1 MPFVGTIRYV
11 NKALIGVL
19 AMTKRK
25 HDARIRL
32 RDASNALSEEVWEGK
47 WDHLPEIRTKQIGEC
62 TEILKELER
71 RCPGHSLEE
80 YRDAYS
86 RSMFTHR

>member
-1 MPFVGTIRYV
+1 
-11 NKALIGVL
+11 
-19 AMTKRK
+19 MTKKK
-25 HDARIRL
+25 HEARLRL
-32 RDASNALSEEVWEGK
+32 RDAAGTLSEEVWEGK
-47 WDHLPEIRTKQIGEC
+47 WDHLREIRTKPIGKC